1 MEWLLIRS
9 RAIQLGLPVAR
20 VAVRDV
26 DHSDQ
31 ARPGRC
37 AEYEVW
43 LMHHSTPPSIIGT
56 LFSATSEERYH
67 SQKLCYCVRR
77 LTRLTL
83 AHWSAFARDVMT
95 RMNVGC
101 RR

>member
-1 MEWLLIRS
+1 MEWLPIRS

-31 ARPGRC
+31 ARPRRC
-37 AEYEVW
+37 AEVW
-43 LMHHSTPPSIIGT
+43 LMHHSTPPSFIGT
-56 LFSATSEERYH
+56 LFSATSEKGYH

-77 LTRLTL
+77 LT
-83 AHWSAFARDVMT
+83 
-95 RMNVGC
+95 
-101 RR
+101 